1 LCSPLDGAK
10 NQLELLFKF
19 LPFLSHFQMLL
30 QMNQSLDT
38 DRRTLMDHVSQL
50 LAQYHELL
58 THSLEDKQHYHA
70 EEKMFSDKMNDL
82 RRQKEKL
89 EEKIMEHYRRLDN
102 CSPKKKPL
110 VSNIVKKVRKAGS
123 DLMNRV
129 PSKNRRSWVVEQDPR
144 LTQSSQFIMGS
155 ESGGNES
162 DNSNEEP
169 TSVASDTTH
178 LRRTSP
184 VRHSFQRKTSEQIQN
199 VLLRSSLGRGSM
211 QGNKRTD
218 AESTN
223 RNSFQG

>member
-1 LCSPLDGAK
+1 
-10 NQLELLFKF
+10 
-19 LPFLSHFQMLL
+19 MLL
-30 QMNQSLDT
+30 QMNQTLDA

-50 LAQYHELL
+50 LSQYHELL
-58 THSLEDKQHYHA
+58 THSLEDKQHYHT

-89 EEKIMEHYRRLDN
+89 EEKIMEHYRKLDN

-129 PSKNRRSWVVEQDPR
+129 PSKNRRSWVVDHSDTR
-144 LTQSSQFIMGS
+144 LTQSQFIMGS
-155 ESGGNES
+155 ESGGNDS

-169 TSVASDTTH
+169 TSVASDNTH

-199 VLLRSSLGRGSM
+199 VLLRSGMRGSM

-218 AESTN
+218 DQQPAN